1 MRAVRPLL
9 PRILAAVEV
18 ARLPFAFGVVA
29 NVWLMVLLARVEA
42 EAATAGQ
49 AADGSASMGA
59 PAGSAQVI
67 AALPLW
73 LALGASMAFAVG
85 FMAFG
90 AALNDALDAKRDRAF
105 APERPIPSGSIAAR
119 RAFHIAFAALVVGV
133 LGALPFGTAALAGA
147 LVLAALVLG
156 YDAFAKHI
164 PAFGIVLAGLA
175 TAVSMLALTP
185 DSPSLLPVWL
195 AMSQTMGVG
204 ALAYVLGE
212 KRPKLSRRAV
222 VLGAMGWAF
231 WSAALV
237 ALALER
243 NGGLGGDGALL
254 PAFFE
259 RRLLVLPALAVVVCA
274 LFGLWKLRGVR
285 GPRAAEKLLRYGSLW
300 KAIVAAGWLAAA
312 GLATEAA
319 AIAGIAIAITAILSI
334 ARELAP
340 QAAAP
345 ASWRS

>member
-18 ARLPFAFGVVA
+18 ARLPVAFGVVA

-42 EAATAGQ
+42 
-49 AADGSASMGA
+49 GSDAGA
-59 PAGSAQVI
+59 PESAGSAQLI

-73 LALGASMAFAVG
+73 LALGASLAFAVG

-133 LGALPFGTAALAGA
+133 VGALPFGTTALAGA
-147 LVLAALVLG
+147 LVLAAIVIG
-156 YDAFAKHI
+156 YDALAKHI

-185 DSPSLLPVWL
+185 DSPSLIPVWL

-204 ALAYVLGE
+204 ALAYLLGE

-222 VLGAMGWAF
+222 LLGAAGWLF
-231 WSAALV
+231 WSAAIF

-243 NGGLGGDGALL
+243 NGGLDGGALL
-254 PAFFE
+254 PSFFE
-259 RRLLVLPALAVVVCA
+259 RRLLVLPVLAVVLCA

-285 GPRAAEKLLRYGSLW
+285 GPRAADKLLRYGSLW

-319 AIAGIAIAITAILSI
+319 AIASVAIAITAVL
-334 ARELAP
+334 ALVRELAP

>member
-1 MRAVRPLL
+1 MRPVRPLL

-18 ARLPFAFGVVA
+18 ARLPIAFGVVA

-42 EAATAGQ
+42 SAGSV
-49 AADGSASMGA
+49 AGSVAGSGDQMQG
-59 PAGSAQVI
+59 GSAQLV

-73 LALGASMAFAVG
+73 LALGASLAFAVG

-133 LGALPFGTAALAGA
+133 LGALPFGIAALAGA
-147 LVLAALVLG
+147 LVLAAIVLG

-204 ALAYVLGE
+204 ALAYLLGE

-222 VLGAMGWAF
+222 ALGAAGWVF
-231 WSAALV
+231 WSAALF

-243 NGGLGGDGALL
+243 NGGLDGGALL

-259 RRLLVLPALAVVVCA
+259 PRLLVLPVLAVVVCA

-319 AIAGIAIAITAILSI
+319 AIAGIAIAITAVLSI

-340 QAAAP
+340 QASAP

>member
-1 MRAVRPLL
+1 MRPVRPLL

-18 ARLPFAFGVVA
+18 ARLPIAFGVVA

-42 EAATAGQ
+42 SAAAGSGGEVQ
-49 AADGSASMGA
+49 G
-59 PAGSAQVI
+59 GSAQLV
-67 AALPLW
+67 AGLPLW

-133 LGALPFGTAALAGA
+133 LGALPFGIAALAGA
-147 LVLAALVLG
+147 LVLAAIVLG

-175 TAVSMLALTP
+175 TAVSMLALTA
-185 DSPSLLPVWL
+185 DSPSLVPVWL

-204 ALAYVLGE
+204 VLAYLLGE
-212 KRPKLSRRAV
+212 KRPKMSRRAV
-222 VLGAMGWAF
+222 ALGAAGWVF
-231 WSAALV
+231 WSAALF

-243 NGGLGGDGALL
+243 NGGLDGGTLL

-259 RRLLVLPALAVVVCA
+259 PRLLVLPALAVVVCA

-285 GPRAAEKLLRYGSLW
+285 GPRAAEKLLHYGSLW

-319 AIAGIAIAITAILSI
+319 AIAGIAIAITAVLSI

-340 QAAAP
+340 QASAP